1 MTLYITDL
9 DGTFLDNDA
18 RVSATSA
25 RIVSEL
31 SHRGALISV
40 ATARTPA
47 TVVGLLADTYTSTD
61 LVVMTGA
68 AIWDR
73 RRDCFAEIK
82 MLAPDEARAVVRGFE
97 GSGISPFCYTLKVD
111 DRQIEV
117 YHDDAELSQFEQ
129 IFVDQRDDLALK
141 HFNIG
146 CAASEA
152 ALDRMVLAFAMGP
165 HDAIVDVARRLSET
179 TSCYVS
185 YYKDTYS
192 PDLWLLEVFANGVS
206 KAAGIER
213 LRQITGAERV
223 VAFGDNL
230 NDIAML
236 RAADVGV
243 AVGNAL
249 DEVKAA
255 ADVVIGPNTDDAV
268 ARYILEDFEKNHS

>member
-9 DGTFLDNDA
+9 DGTFLGNDA

-31 SHRGALISV
+31 SRRGALISI

-47 TVVGLLADTYTSTD
+47 TVVELMADTYTTTD

-82 MLAPDEARAVVRGFE
+82 MLPPDEARAVVRGFE
-97 GSGISPFCYTLKVD
+97 GSGISPFCYTLKD

-117 YHDDAELSQFEQ
+117 YHDDAELSPSEQ
-129 IFVDQRDDLALK
+129 LFVDQRDDLALK

-146 CAASEA
+146 HAASEA

-213 LRQITGAERV
+213 LRQITGADRV

-255 ADVVIGPNTDDAV
+255 ADVVIGPNTSDAV
-268 ARYILEDFEKNHS
+268 ARYILEDFEKSHC